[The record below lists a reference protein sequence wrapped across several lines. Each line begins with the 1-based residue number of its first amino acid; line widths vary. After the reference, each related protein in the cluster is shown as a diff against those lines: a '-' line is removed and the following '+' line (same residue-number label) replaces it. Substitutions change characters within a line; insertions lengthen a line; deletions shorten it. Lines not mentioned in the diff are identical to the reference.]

1 MKKLSNITESIWSD
15 IQDRSGGESVR
26 KEDNVDF
33 LDSDSFCDYLKSR
46 YYIDNS
52 AKQRPSKISI
62 QKFNNGEC
70 CFIDVPLFVFNGKNV
85 NNVQDVSSFTY
96 YPDEHAI
103 GFGCTSRKYC
113 RMFLEL
119 LSERFATKGS
129 GIRYDMQTQYFKGDI
144 TNKTLVDMIDFVIDN
159 IKKPLIPIIVKK

>member
-1 MKKLSNITESIWSD
+1 MRKLSKITESLWTD
-15 IQDRSGGESVR
+15 IQSRSAGDTIR
-26 KEDNVDF
+26 REDDINL
-33 LDSDSFCDYLKSR
+33 LDIEDFCDYLKSR

-52 AKQRPSKISI
+52 VEQRPSKIFI
-62 QKFNNGEC
+62 QKFDNGG

-85 NNVQDVSSFTY
+85 NNVQDSSSFTY
-96 YPDEHAI
+96 YPNVHEI

-119 LSERFATKGS
+119 LSERFAIKGS
-129 GIRYDMQTQYFKGDI
+129 GIRYDMNTQYFKGNI
-144 TNKTLVDMIDFVIDN
+144 TNKTLIEMIDFVIDN